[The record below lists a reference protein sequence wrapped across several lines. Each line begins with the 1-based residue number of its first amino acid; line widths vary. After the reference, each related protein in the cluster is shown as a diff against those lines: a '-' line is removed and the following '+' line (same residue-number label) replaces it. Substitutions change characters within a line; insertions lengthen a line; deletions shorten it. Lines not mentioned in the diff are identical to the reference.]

1 MAETGDH
8 FSVFDGYNS
17 TEMREC
23 DCGATRTPSSGPMCT
38 TAATFQIVSN
48 SSKEASVIHNSHR
61 QGSNG
66 CRLHQAHLACLM
78 IAAVNTTYL
87 EGMLKLILWVIN
99 FNEPFSI
106 GFKHWVH
113 MALVILYIIR
123 EINFAPNESV
133 VGLAPSII
141 RSSIPLDVTAETNPN
156 IIRRNKISHG
166 GNYWTGY
173 LMTFDPDSELSN
185 GPKYYAWEAIFS
197 ALY

>member
-66 CRLHQAHLACLM
+66 CRLHQAHLACLLDDRGCEYY
-78 IAAVNTTYL
+78 VS
-87 EGMLKLILWVIN
+87 EKLV
-99 FNEPFSI
+99 ETHP
-106 GFKHWVH
+106 
-113 MALVILYIIR
+113 
-123 EINFAPNESV
+123 
-133 VGLAPSII
+133 VG
-141 RSSIPLDVTAETNPN
+141 
-156 IIRRNKISHG
+156 
-166 GNYWTGY
+166 Y
-173 LMTFDPDSELSN
+173 
-185 GPKYYAWEAIFS
+185 
-197 ALY
+197 